1 MRNRGGGNAAGERK
15 KNVSQFQKDLTQG
28 SVAKQLVLFS
38 LPFLASNLLQ
48 ALYNMADMLI
58 VGQFCGMVGTSA
70 VGIGGQV
77 TILLINLISGLAVG
91 GTVMIAQFIGA
102 GRQEKVKH
110 TIGTMF
116 SLYAIAGVAMT
127 VVMLLLAKPILN
139 ALATP
144 AESFDEAYRYLMI
157 CMAGTIFVFGYNGVS
172 AVLRG
177 MGDSRHPLIFV
188 AIAAVINVVLD
199 IVLVAPPLNMGASG
213 AAIATITAQAISF
226 IISVIF
232 LRRSSFV
239 FDFKLKSFRMK
250 KDLVKQLLGIGLPA
264 SLQGTLVTLSFMFL
278 TSIANGIAGLIG
290 SNALSI
296 ASKVN
301 SIAILPSLAMQASV
315 SSMVGQN
322 IGAGKPER
330 AKKTMTTAILIAFAL
345 SLVVFALV
353 QFFPQPIVEL
363 FLGTAEDGV
372 MTAELR
378 AQCIRDSAVYLQCIS
393 WDYLL
398 TSILFCISGLA
409 MGVGHT
415 LFTLING
422 CVSSLF
428 IRIPAAFIMGKVL
441 GMGLSG
447 VGYAAPAAT
456 AVGLLVAFGYLMT
469 GAWRRARIRGVQEN

>member
-1 MRNRGGGNAAGERK
+1 MG
-15 KNVSQFQKDLTQG
+15 QFQKDLTKG

-77 TILLINLISGLAVG
+77 TILVINLISGLAVG

-102 GRQEKVKH
+102 GRQEQVKR

-116 SLYAIAGVAMT
+116 SLYAIAGVVVT
-127 VVMLLLAKPILN
+127 VVMLLLCKPVLN
-139 ALATP
+139 ALSTP
-144 AESFDEAYRYLMI
+144 AESYAEAERYLNI

-188 AIAAVINVVLD
+188 LIAAIINVVLD
-199 IVLVAPPLNMGASG
+199 IVLVAPPLNMGAAG

-226 IISVIF
+226 IASVVF

-239 FDFKLKSFRMK
+239 FDFKWKSFKMH

-264 SLQGTLVTLSFMFL
+264 SLQGTLVSLSFMFL

-296 ASKVN
+296 AGKVN
-301 SIAILPSLAMQASV
+301 SIAILPSMAMQASV
-315 SSMVGQN
+315 SSMAGQN
-322 IGAGKPER
+322 VGAGKPER
-330 AKKTMTTAILIAFAL
+330 AQRTMFTAIGISFAL
-345 SLVVFALV
+345 SLIVFIVVQL
-353 QFFPQPIVEL
+353 FPEAIVEV
-363 FLGTAEDGV
+363 FLGDTEDGV
-372 MTAELR
+372 MTAALR
-378 AQCIRDSAVYLQCIS
+378 TQCIHDSAVYLRCIS

-398 TSILFCISGLA
+398 TSILFCINGLA
-409 MGVGHT
+409 IGVGHT
-415 LFTLING
+415 LFTLTNG
-422 CVSSLF
+422 CISSLLV
-428 IRIPAAFIMGKVL
+428 RIPAAYIMGKML

-456 AVGLLVAFGYLMT
+456 SVGLVISIGYLMT
-469 GAWRRARIRGVQEN
+469 GVWRRARIKGLQES

>member
-1 MRNRGGGNAAGERK
+1 M
-15 KNVSQFQKDLTQG
+15 SQFQKDLTQG
-28 SVAKQLVLFS
+28 SVAKQLILFS

-58 VGQFCGMVGTSA
+58 VGRFCGMVGTSA

-77 TILLINLISGLAVG
+77 TILVINLISGLAVG
-91 GTVMIAQFIGA
+91 GTVMIAQFMGA
-102 GRQEKVKH
+102 GRQERVKQ

-116 SLYAIAGVAMT
+116 TLYAIAGVVMT
-127 VVMLLLAKPILN
+127 VVMLLLCKPVLN
-139 ALATP
+139 ALSTP
-144 AESFDEAYRYLMI
+144 AESYAEAQRYLTI

-188 AIAAVINVVLD
+188 LIAAIINVVLD
-199 IVLVAPPLNMGASG
+199 ILLVAPPLNMGAAG

-226 IISVIF
+226 IVSVIF

-239 FDFKLKSFRMK
+239 FDFKPKSFRMH

-296 ASKVN
+296 AAKVN
-301 SIAILPSLAMQASV
+301 SIAILPSMAMQASV
-315 SSMVGQN
+315 SSMAGQN

-330 AKKTMTTAILIAFAL
+330 ARRTMFTAIGISFAL
-345 SLVVFALV
+345 SLVVFAVV
-353 QFFPQPIVEL
+353 QLFPEAIVNL
-363 FLGTAEDGV
+363 FLGNNEDGV
-372 MTAELR
+372 MTAALR
-378 AQCIRDSAVYLQCIS
+378 AQCVRDSAVYLQCIS

-398 TSILFCISGLA
+398 TSVLFSINGLA
-409 MGVGHT
+409 IGVGHT
-415 LFTLING
+415 LYTLISG
-422 CVSSLF
+422 CISSLLV
-428 IRIPAAFIMGKVL
+428 RIPTAYVLGKVL
-441 GMGLSG
+441 GMGLRG
-447 VGYAAPAAT
+447 VGYAAPAAS
-456 AVGLLVAFGYLMT
+456 AVGLIISIVYLMT
-469 GAWRRARIRGVQEN
+469 GAWRRAHIKGLQES